1 MTRAC
6 PRCYLAYYNMTLPP
20 GWVADV
26 GKPYGD
32 RGSGLH
38 FGWNCKEGVSF
49 TRFGAKQGD
58 KTGAA
63 WDAVPLTVNNTY
75 VYSLHDYCRENG
87 VKTTQMKWEAQ
98 VRLLTLFVLAHVLSG
113 ERPSSANRAD
123 GQFNMHGVRCRCPTV
138 CTASRPTATRTPAR
152 LPWHQR

>member
-1 MTRAC
+1 
-6 PRCYLAYYNMTLPP
+6 MTLPP

-58 KTGAA
+58 QGLSVELQA
-63 WDAVPLTVNNTY
+63 
-75 VYSLHDYCRENG
+75 
-87 VKTTQMKWEAQ
+87 MKVTLAL
-98 VRLLTLFVLAHVLSG
+98 VRAP
-113 ERPSSANRAD
+113 PSAPS
-123 GQFNMHGVRCRCPTV
+123 
-138 CTASRPTATRTPAR
+138 
-152 LPWHQR
+152 